1 MSADV
6 NNLIS
11 LIREIYETNCSI
23 SLHEPTFGEN
33 DIKAVA
39 GVVREGMVSTA
50 GEKVSS
56 FEKQIALFTG
66 SNFAV
71 SCVNGTAALHLAC
84 NHLNVGGTYVFT
96 QPFTFVATTNAIKM
110 AGGEPIFIDISSET
124 LSLCPS
130 SLCEYIEENT
140 YMSEGVTKHKNDNKV
155 VSSIVVMHTFGHPGK
170 LLELKKIA
178 HKYCLNLI
186 EDAAEGL
193 GSYYMGKHVGTFG
206 ALGCISFNGNK
217 IITTG
222 GGGAILMQDRQVY
235 DEIRHLSTTAKRAD
249 VLGFFHDKLGFNY
262 RMPNLNAALGSSQI
276 GVLDKILVAKRRL
289 SEIYKQF
296 FLNTQFRF
304 VDEPENSMSN
314 FWLNAVECENIE
326 ARDFLL
332 QSLHKEE
339 INARPAW
346 DLQNTLPMYRDC
358 LKGEQKNAK
367 HMVDRIVCL
376 PSSPPTKFMV

>member
-6 NNLIS
+6 DHLIL
-11 LIREIYETNCSI
+11 LIREIYETNVSI
-23 SLHEPTFGEN
+23 QLHEPTFGEN
-33 DIKAVA
+33 DIEAVA
-39 GVVREGMVSTA
+39 DVVREGMVSTA
-50 GEKVSS
+50 GKKVSF
-56 FEKQIALFTG
+56 FEKQIAHFTG
-66 SNFAV
+66 SKFTV

-110 AGGEPIFIDISSET
+110 AGGEPIFIDISGET

-130 SLCEYIEENT
+130 SLREYIEENT
-140 YMSEGVTKHKNDNKV
+140 YMVDGVTKHKNDNKV
-155 VSSIVVMHTFGHPGK
+155 VSSIVVMHTFGHPAK

-178 HKYCLNLI
+178 NQYSLNLI

-222 GGGAILMQDRQVY
+222 GGGAILMKDKQVY

-249 VLGFFHDKLGFNY
+249 VPGFFHDRLGFNY

-296 FLNTQFRF
+296 FSSTEFRF
-304 VDEPENSMSN
+304 VDEPKNSVSN
-314 FWLNAVECENIE
+314 FWLNAVECENIK
-326 ARDFLL
+326 ARNFLL
-332 QSLHKEE
+332 RSLHEKG

-358 LKGEQKNAK
+358 PVGNQKNAK
-367 HMVDRIVCL
+367 HMFDRIVCL